1 MTIKI
6 SLPDVE
12 HNLHPKITVLGV
24 GGSGGN
30 AVNNMIN
37 SNLEGVD
44 FLIANTDA
52 QALQISKCPNK
63 IQLGLNTTR
72 GLGAGMRPD
81 IGKQAAIA
89 LQNFLTS
96 AGVSDWSKAKQY
108 RQEIIDLEHAADDIK
123 NQIRTHLPKSLFMS
137 VSREDLLDLVYTMD
151 GIPNTAKDISG
162 IMIGRQM
169 EIPNQ
174 IAEQFSAFVKAAIKA
189 AKQASA
195 AIEKVDEVRRGGF
208 SSSDA
213 DLLQDLVAE
222 LELLEHENDDLEA
235 ALRNDFFEIEKDF
248 PAVDVMFLYDIFN
261 RIGSL
266 ADISQTAGHI
276 LIRLVSK

>member
-1 MTIKI
+1 MTNESILGIFAKSPFV
-6 SLPDVE
+6 SLQK
-12 HNLHPKITVLGV
+12 H
-24 GGSGGN
+24 
-30 AVNNMIN
+30 M
-37 SNLEGVD
+37 
-44 FLIANTDA
+44 
-52 QALQISKCPNK
+52 
-63 IQLGLNTTR
+63 
-72 GLGAGMRPD
+72 D

-189 AKQASA
+189 AKQASV

-222 LELLEHENDDLEA
+222 LEILEHENDDLEA

>member
-1 MTIKI
+1 MTNESILGIFAKSPFV
-6 SLPDVE
+6 SLQK
-12 HNLHPKITVLGV
+12 H
-24 GGSGGN
+24 
-30 AVNNMIN
+30 M
-37 SNLEGVD
+37 
-44 FLIANTDA
+44 
-52 QALQISKCPNK
+52 
-63 IQLGLNTTR
+63 
-72 GLGAGMRPD
+72 D
-81 IGKQAAIA
+81 IGKQAAVA

-208 SSSDA
+208 SSSDTE
-213 DLLQDLVAE
+213 LLEDLVAE
-222 LELLEHENDDLEA
+222 LEQLEHENDDLEA

-248 PAVDVMFLYDIFN
+248 PAVDVMFLYDIIN

>member
-1 MTIKI
+1 M
-6 SLPDVE
+6 
-12 HNLHPKITVLGV
+12 
-24 GGSGGN
+24 
-30 AVNNMIN
+30 
-37 SNLEGVD
+37 SNESILRMFAESP
-44 FLIANTDA
+44 FS
-52 QALQISKCPNK
+52 ALQEHMD
-63 IQLGLNTTR
+63 L
-72 GLGAGMRPD
+72 
-81 IGKQAAIA
+81 GKQAAIA
-89 LQNFLTS
+89 LQNFLGS
-96 AGVSDWSKAKQY
+96 ASVSDWGKAQQY

-174 IAEQFSAFVKAAIKA
+174 IAEQFSSFTKAAIKA

-208 SSSDA
+208 SSNDT
-213 DLLQDLVAE
+213 DLLQGLVAE
-222 LELLEHENDDLEA
+222 LEQLEHENDDLEA

-266 ADISQTAGHI
+266 ADIAQTAGHI
-276 LIRLVSK
+276 LIRLVSR

>member
-1 MTIKI
+1 MTNESILGIFAKSPFV
-6 SLPDVE
+6 SLQK
-12 HNLHPKITVLGV
+12 H
-24 GGSGGN
+24 
-30 AVNNMIN
+30 M
-37 SNLEGVD
+37 
-44 FLIANTDA
+44 
-52 QALQISKCPNK
+52 
-63 IQLGLNTTR
+63 
-72 GLGAGMRPD
+72 D

-266 ADISQTAGHI
+266 ADISQTAGTYFNKTGI
-276 LIRLVSK
+276 EIIFEVNDV

>member
-1 MTIKI
+1 MTNESILGIFAKSPFV
-6 SLPDVE
+6 SLQK
-12 HNLHPKITVLGV
+12 H
-24 GGSGGN
+24 
-30 AVNNMIN
+30 M
-37 SNLEGVD
+37 
-44 FLIANTDA
+44 
-52 QALQISKCPNK
+52 
-63 IQLGLNTTR
+63 
-72 GLGAGMRPD
+72 D

>member
-1 MTIKI
+1 MTNESILGIFAKSPFV
-6 SLPDVE
+6 SLQK
-12 HNLHPKITVLGV
+12 H
-24 GGSGGN
+24 
-30 AVNNMIN
+30 M
-37 SNLEGVD
+37 
-44 FLIANTDA
+44 
-52 QALQISKCPNK
+52 
-63 IQLGLNTTR
+63 
-72 GLGAGMRPD
+72 D

-96 AGVSDWSKAKQY
+96 ASVSDWSKAKQY

-162 IMIGRQM
+162 IMIGKQM

>member
-1 MTIKI
+1 M
-6 SLPDVE
+6 
-12 HNLHPKITVLGV
+12 
-24 GGSGGN
+24 
-30 AVNNMIN
+30 
-37 SNLEGVD
+37 SNESIFGM
-44 FLIANTDA
+44 FAESPFS
-52 QALQISKCPNK
+52 ALQKHMD
-63 IQLGLNTTR
+63 L
-72 GLGAGMRPD
+72 
-81 IGKQAAIA
+81 GKQAAIA

-96 AGVSDWSKAKQY
+96 ASVSDWGEAQQY

-174 IAEQFSAFVKAAIKA
+174 IAEQFSSFTKAAIKA

-195 AIEKVDEVRRGGF
+195 AIEKVDEVQKGGF
-208 SSSDA
+208 SSNDTN
-213 DLLQDLVAE
+213 LLQDLVAE
-222 LELLEHENDDLEA
+222 LEQLEHENDDLEA

-248 PAVDVMFLYDIFN
+248 PAVDAMFLYDIFN

-266 ADISQTAGHI
+266 ADIAQTAGHI

>member
-1 MTIKI
+1 MTNESILGIFAKSPFV
-6 SLPDVE
+6 SLQK
-12 HNLHPKITVLGV
+12 H
-24 GGSGGN
+24 
-30 AVNNMIN
+30 M
-37 SNLEGVD
+37 
-44 FLIANTDA
+44 
-52 QALQISKCPNK
+52 
-63 IQLGLNTTR
+63 
-72 GLGAGMRPD
+72 D
-81 IGKQAAIA
+81 IGKQAAVA

-96 AGVSDWSKAKQY
+96 AGVSDWSKAQQY

>member
-1 MTIKI
+1 MTNESILGIFAKSPFV
-6 SLPDVE
+6 SLQK
-12 HNLHPKITVLGV
+12 H
-24 GGSGGN
+24 
-30 AVNNMIN
+30 M
-37 SNLEGVD
+37 
-44 FLIANTDA
+44 
-52 QALQISKCPNK
+52 
-63 IQLGLNTTR
+63 
-72 GLGAGMRPD
+72 D

-137 VSREDLLDLVYTMD
+137 VSREDLLDLVYTLD

-222 LELLEHENDDLEA
+222 LEILEHENDDLEA

>member
-1 MTIKI
+1 MTNESILGIFAKSPFV
-6 SLPDVE
+6 SLQK
-12 HNLHPKITVLGV
+12 H
-24 GGSGGN
+24 
-30 AVNNMIN
+30 M
-37 SNLEGVD
+37 
-44 FLIANTDA
+44 
-52 QALQISKCPNK
+52 
-63 IQLGLNTTR
+63 
-72 GLGAGMRPD
+72 D

-169 EIPNQ
+169 EIP
-174 IAEQFSAFVKAAIKA
+174 IHFAEQFSAFVKAAIKA

>member
-1 MTIKI
+1 MTNESILGIFAKSQFV
-6 SLPDVE
+6 SLQK
-12 HNLHPKITVLGV
+12 H
-24 GGSGGN
+24 
-30 AVNNMIN
+30 M
-37 SNLEGVD
+37 
-44 FLIANTDA
+44 
-52 QALQISKCPNK
+52 
-63 IQLGLNTTR
+63 
-72 GLGAGMRPD
+72 D
-81 IGKQAAIA
+81 IGKQEAVAI
-89 LQNFLTS
+89 QNFLTS

>member
-1 MTIKI
+1 MTNESILGIFAKSPFV
-6 SLPDVE
+6 SLQK
-12 HNLHPKITVLGV
+12 H
-24 GGSGGN
+24 
-30 AVNNMIN
+30 M
-37 SNLEGVD
+37 
-44 FLIANTDA
+44 
-52 QALQISKCPNK
+52 
-63 IQLGLNTTR
+63 
-72 GLGAGMRPD
+72 D

-174 IAEQFSAFVKAAIKA
+174 IAEQFSSFTKAAIKA

>member
-1 MTIKI
+1 M
-6 SLPDVE
+6 
-12 HNLHPKITVLGV
+12 
-24 GGSGGN
+24 
-30 AVNNMIN
+30 
-37 SNLEGVD
+37 SNESIFGM
-44 FLIANTDA
+44 FAKSPFS
-52 QALQISKCPNK
+52 ALQEHMD
-63 IQLGLNTTR
+63 LG
-72 GLGAGMRPD
+72 
-81 IGKQAAIA
+81 KKAAIA
-89 LQNFLTS
+89 LQNFLGS
-96 AGVSDWSKAKQY
+96 ASVSDWGKASQY

-162 IMIGRQM
+162 IRIGRQM

-174 IAEQFSAFVKAAIKA
+174 IAEQFSSFTKAAIKA

-208 SSSDA
+208 SSNDT
-213 DLLQDLVAE
+213 DLLQGLVAA
-222 LELLEHENDDLEA
+222 LEQLEHENDDLEA

-266 ADISQTAGHI
+266 ADIAQTAGHI

>member
-1 MTIKI
+1 MTNESILGMFAKSPFA
-6 SLPDVE
+6 SLQK
-12 HNLHPKITVLGV
+12 H
-24 GGSGGN
+24 
-30 AVNNMIN
+30 M
-37 SNLEGVD
+37 
-44 FLIANTDA
+44 
-52 QALQISKCPNK
+52 
-63 IQLGLNTTR
+63 
-72 GLGAGMRPD
+72 D

-89 LQNFLTS
+89 LENFLTS
-96 AGVSDWSKAKQY
+96 AGVSDWSKAQQY
-108 RQEIIDLEHAADDIK
+108 RQEIVDLEHAADDIK

>member
-1 MTIKI
+1 MSNESILGMFAKSPFA
-6 SLPDVE
+6 SLQK
-12 HNLHPKITVLGV
+12 H
-24 GGSGGN
+24 
-30 AVNNMIN
+30 M
-37 SNLEGVD
+37 
-44 FLIANTDA
+44 
-52 QALQISKCPNK
+52 
-63 IQLGLNTTR
+63 
-72 GLGAGMRPD
+72 D

-89 LQNFLTS
+89 LENFLTS

>member
-1 MTIKI
+1 MTNESILGIFAKSPFV
-6 SLPDVE
+6 SLQK
-12 HNLHPKITVLGV
+12 H
-24 GGSGGN
+24 
-30 AVNNMIN
+30 M
-37 SNLEGVD
+37 
-44 FLIANTDA
+44 
-52 QALQISKCPNK
+52 
-63 IQLGLNTTR
+63 
-72 GLGAGMRPD
+72 D

-89 LQNFLTS
+89 LQIFLTS

-174 IAEQFSAFVKAAIKA
+174 IAEQFSDFVKAAIKA

>member
-1 MTIKI
+1 MSNESI
-6 SLPDVE
+6 
-12 HNLHPKITVLGV
+12 LGMFAK
-24 GGSGGN
+24 SPF
-30 AVNNMIN
+30 
-37 SNLEGVD
+37 S
-44 FLIANTDA
+44 
-52 QALQISKCPNK
+52 ALQEHMD
-63 IQLGLNTTR
+63 L
-72 GLGAGMRPD
+72 
-81 IGKQAAIA
+81 GKQAAIA
-89 LQNFLTS
+89 LENFLGS
-96 AGVSDWSKAKQY
+96 ASVSDWGKASQY

-174 IAEQFSAFVKAAIKA
+174 IAEQFSSFTKAAIKA

-208 SSSDA
+208 SSNDT
-213 DLLQDLVAE
+213 DLLQGLVAE
-222 LELLEHENDDLEA
+222 LEQLEHENDDLEA

-266 ADISQTAGHI
+266 ADIAQTAGHI

>member
-1 MTIKI
+1 
-6 SLPDVE
+6 
-12 HNLHPKITVLGV
+12 
-24 GGSGGN
+24 
-30 AVNNMIN
+30 
-37 SNLEGVD
+37 
-44 FLIANTDA
+44 
-52 QALQISKCPNK
+52 
-63 IQLGLNTTR
+63 
-72 GLGAGMRPD
+72 
-81 IGKQAAIA
+81 
-89 LQNFLTS
+89 
-96 AGVSDWSKAKQY
+96 
-108 RQEIIDLEHAADDIK
+108 
-123 NQIRTHLPKSLFMS
+123 MS

-174 IAEQFSAFVKAAIKA
+174 IAEQFSAFVNAAIKA

-222 LELLEHENDDLEA
+222 LEILEHENDDLEA

>member
-1 MTIKI
+1 M
-6 SLPDVE
+6 
-12 HNLHPKITVLGV
+12 
-24 GGSGGN
+24 
-30 AVNNMIN
+30 
-37 SNLEGVD
+37 SNESIFGM
-44 FLIANTDA
+44 FAKSPFS
-52 QALQISKCPNK
+52 ALQDHMD
-63 IQLGLNTTR
+63 LG
-72 GLGAGMRPD
+72 
-81 IGKQAAIA
+81 KKAAIA
-89 LQNFLTS
+89 LQNFLGS
-96 AGVSDWSKAKQY
+96 ASVSDWGKASQY

-123 NQIRTHLPKSLFMS
+123 NQIRKHLPKSLFMS

-174 IAEQFSAFVKAAIKA
+174 ISEQFTAFTKSAIKA
-189 AKQASA
+189 SKQASA

-208 SSSDA
+208 SSNDT
-213 DLLQDLVAE
+213 DLLQGLVAE
-222 LELLEHENDDLEA
+222 LEQLEHENDDLEA

-248 PAVDVMFLYDIFN
+248 PAVDVMFLYDIFR

-266 ADISQTAGHI
+266 ADIAQTAGHI

>member
-1 MTIKI
+1 MSNESI
-6 SLPDVE
+6 
-12 HNLHPKITVLGV
+12 LGMFAK
-24 GGSGGN
+24 SPF
-30 AVNNMIN
+30 
-37 SNLEGVD
+37 S
-44 FLIANTDA
+44 
-52 QALQISKCPNK
+52 ALQEHMD
-63 IQLGLNTTR
+63 L
-72 GLGAGMRPD
+72 
-81 IGKQAAIA
+81 GKQAAIA
-89 LQNFLTS
+89 LENFLGS
-96 AGVSDWSKAKQY
+96 ASVSDWGKASQY

-174 IAEQFSAFVKAAIKA
+174 IAEQFSSFTKAAIKA

-208 SSSDA
+208 SSNDT
-213 DLLQDLVAE
+213 DLLQGLVAE
-222 LELLEHENDDLEA
+222 LEQLEHENDDLEA

-248 PAVDVMFLYDIFN
+248 PAVDVMFLYDIFR

-266 ADISQTAGHI
+266 ADIAQTAGHI

>member
-1 MTIKI
+1 M
-6 SLPDVE
+6 
-12 HNLHPKITVLGV
+12 
-24 GGSGGN
+24 
-30 AVNNMIN
+30 
-37 SNLEGVD
+37 SNESIFGM
-44 FLIANTDA
+44 FAKSPFS
-52 QALQISKCPNK
+52 ALQEHMD
-63 IQLGLNTTR
+63 LG
-72 GLGAGMRPD
+72 
-81 IGKQAAIA
+81 KKAAIA
-89 LQNFLTS
+89 LQNFLGS
-96 AGVSDWSKAKQY
+96 ASASDWGKASQY
-108 RQEIIDLEHAADDIK
+108 RQEIIDFEHAADDIK

-174 IAEQFSAFVKAAIKA
+174 IAEQFSSFTKAAIKA
-189 AKQASA
+189 EKQASA
-195 AIEKVDEVRRGGF
+195 AIEKVDEVQKGGF
-208 SSSDA
+208 SSNDA

-222 LELLEHENDDLEA
+222 LEQLEHENDDLEA
-235 ALRNDFFEIEKDF
+235 ALRNDFFKIEKDF

-266 ADISQTAGHI
+266 ADIAQTAGHI

>member
-1 MTIKI
+1 MTNESILGIFAKSPFV
-6 SLPDVE
+6 SLQKHMD
-12 HNLHPKITVLGV
+12 L
-24 GGSGGN
+24 
-30 AVNNMIN
+30 
-37 SNLEGVD
+37 
-44 FLIANTDA
+44 
-52 QALQISKCPNK
+52 
-63 IQLGLNTTR
+63 
-72 GLGAGMRPD
+72 
-81 IGKQAAIA
+81 GKQAAIA
-89 LQNFLTS
+89 LQIFLGS
-96 AGVSDWSKAKQY
+96 ASVSDWGKASQY

-174 IAEQFSAFVKAAIKA
+174 IAEQFSSFTKAAIKA

-208 SSSDA
+208 SSNDT
-213 DLLQDLVAE
+213 DLLQGLVAE
-222 LELLEHENDDLEA
+222 LEQLEHENDDLEA

-248 PAVDVMFLYDIFN
+248 PAVDVMFLYDIFR

-266 ADISQTAGHI
+266 ADIAQTAGHI

>member
-1 MTIKI
+1 MTNESILGIFAKSPFV
-6 SLPDVE
+6 SLQK
-12 HNLHPKITVLGV
+12 HMN
-24 GGSGGN
+24 
-30 AVNNMIN
+30 
-37 SNLEGVD
+37 
-44 FLIANTDA
+44 
-52 QALQISKCPNK
+52 
-63 IQLGLNTTR
+63 
-72 GLGAGMRPD
+72 

-96 AGVSDWSKAKQY
+96 AGVSDWRKAKQY

>member
-1 MTIKI
+1 MTNESILGIFAKSPFV
-6 SLPDVE
+6 SLQK
-12 HNLHPKITVLGV
+12 H
-24 GGSGGN
+24 
-30 AVNNMIN
+30 M
-37 SNLEGVD
+37 
-44 FLIANTDA
+44 
-52 QALQISKCPNK
+52 
-63 IQLGLNTTR
+63 
-72 GLGAGMRPD
+72 D

-169 EIPNQ
+169 VIPNQ

>member
-1 MTIKI
+1 MTNESILGIFAKSPFV
-6 SLPDVE
+6 SLQK
-12 HNLHPKITVLGV
+12 H
-24 GGSGGN
+24 
-30 AVNNMIN
+30 M
-37 SNLEGVD
+37 
-44 FLIANTDA
+44 
-52 QALQISKCPNK
+52 
-63 IQLGLNTTR
+63 
-72 GLGAGMRPD
+72 D

-96 AGVSDWSKAKQY
+96 ASVSDWSKAKQY

-189 AKQASA
+189 AKQASV

-222 LELLEHENDDLEA
+222 LEILEHENDDLEA

>member
-1 MTIKI
+1 M
-6 SLPDVE
+6 
-12 HNLHPKITVLGV
+12 
-24 GGSGGN
+24 
-30 AVNNMIN
+30 
-37 SNLEGVD
+37 SNESIFGM
-44 FLIANTDA
+44 FAESPFS
-52 QALQISKCPNK
+52 ALQKHMD
-63 IQLGLNTTR
+63 L
-72 GLGAGMRPD
+72 
-81 IGKQAAIA
+81 GKQAAIA

-96 AGVSDWSKAKQY
+96 ASVSDWGKASQY

-123 NQIRTHLPKSLFMS
+123 NQIRTHLPKSLFLS

-174 IAEQFSAFVKAAIKA
+174 IAEQFSSFAKAAIKA

-195 AIEKVDEVRRGGF
+195 AIEKVDEVQKGGF
-208 SSSDA
+208 SSNDA

-222 LELLEHENDDLEA
+222 LEQLEHENDDLEA
-235 ALRNDFFEIEKDF
+235 ALRNDFFKIEKDF

-266 ADISQTAGHI
+266 ADIAQTAGHI

>member
-1 MTIKI
+1 MTNESILGIFAKSPFV
-6 SLPDVE
+6 SLQK
-12 HNLHPKITVLGV
+12 H
-24 GGSGGN
+24 
-30 AVNNMIN
+30 M
-37 SNLEGVD
+37 
-44 FLIANTDA
+44 
-52 QALQISKCPNK
+52 
-63 IQLGLNTTR
+63 
-72 GLGAGMRPD
+72 D

-174 IAEQFSAFVKAAIKA
+174 IAEQFSSFTKAAIKA

-208 SSSDA
+208 SSNDT
-213 DLLQDLVAE
+213 DLLQGLVAE

>member
-1 MTIKI
+1 MSNESI
-6 SLPDVE
+6 
-12 HNLHPKITVLGV
+12 LGMFAK
-24 GGSGGN
+24 SPF
-30 AVNNMIN
+30 
-37 SNLEGVD
+37 S
-44 FLIANTDA
+44 
-52 QALQISKCPNK
+52 ALQEHMD
-63 IQLGLNTTR
+63 L
-72 GLGAGMRPD
+72 
-81 IGKQAAIA
+81 GKQAAIA
-89 LQNFLTS
+89 LQNFLGS
-96 AGVSDWSKAKQY
+96 ASVSDWGKASQY

-174 IAEQFSAFVKAAIKA
+174 IAEQFSSFTKAAIKA

-208 SSSDA
+208 SSNDT

-222 LELLEHENDDLEA
+222 LEQLEHENDDLEA

-248 PAVDVMFLYDIFN
+248 PAVDVMFLYDIFR

-266 ADISQTAGHI
+266 ADIAQTAGHI

>member
-1 MTIKI
+1 MTNESILGIFAKSPFV
-6 SLPDVE
+6 SLQK
-12 HNLHPKITVLGV
+12 H
-24 GGSGGN
+24 
-30 AVNNMIN
+30 M
-37 SNLEGVD
+37 
-44 FLIANTDA
+44 
-52 QALQISKCPNK
+52 
-63 IQLGLNTTR
+63 
-72 GLGAGMRPD
+72 D

-195 AIEKVDEVRRGGF
+195 TIEKVDEVRRGGF

>member
-1 MTIKI
+1 MTNESILGIFAKSPFV
-6 SLPDVE
+6 SLQK
-12 HNLHPKITVLGV
+12 H
-24 GGSGGN
+24 
-30 AVNNMIN
+30 M
-37 SNLEGVD
+37 
-44 FLIANTDA
+44 
-52 QALQISKCPNK
+52 
-63 IQLGLNTTR
+63 
-72 GLGAGMRPD
+72 D
-81 IGKQAAIA
+81 IGKKAAIA

-174 IAEQFSAFVKAAIKA
+174 IAEQFSAFVNAAIKA

>member
-1 MTIKI
+1 MSNESILGMFAK
-6 SLPDVE
+6 SPFSGLQE
-12 HNLHPKITVLGV
+12 HMDLG
-24 GGSGGN
+24 
-30 AVNNMIN
+30 
-37 SNLEGVD
+37 
-44 FLIANTDA
+44 
-52 QALQISKCPNK
+52 KK
-63 IQLGLNTTR
+63 
-72 GLGAGMRPD
+72 
-81 IGKQAAIA
+81 AAIA
-89 LQNFLTS
+89 LQNFLGS
-96 AGVSDWSKAKQY
+96 ASVSDWGKASEY
-108 RQEIIDLEHAADDIK
+108 RKEIIDLEHAADDIK

-222 LELLEHENDDLEA
+222 LEILEHENDDLEA

>member
-1 MTIKI
+1 M
-6 SLPDVE
+6 
-12 HNLHPKITVLGV
+12 
-24 GGSGGN
+24 
-30 AVNNMIN
+30 
-37 SNLEGVD
+37 SNESIFGM
-44 FLIANTDA
+44 FAKSPFS
-52 QALQISKCPNK
+52 ALQEHMD
-63 IQLGLNTTR
+63 L
-72 GLGAGMRPD
+72 
-81 IGKQAAIA
+81 GKQAAIA
-89 LQNFLTS
+89 LQNFLES
-96 AGVSDWSKAKQY
+96 ASASDWGKASQY

-174 IAEQFSAFVKAAIKA
+174 IAEQFSSFTKAAIKA

-195 AIEKVDEVRRGGF
+195 AIEKVDEVQKGGF
-208 SSSDA
+208 SSNDT

-222 LELLEHENDDLEA
+222 LEQLEHENDDLEA

-248 PAVDVMFLYDIFN
+248 PAVDVMFLYDIFS

>member
-1 MTIKI
+1 M
-6 SLPDVE
+6 
-12 HNLHPKITVLGV
+12 
-24 GGSGGN
+24 
-30 AVNNMIN
+30 
-37 SNLEGVD
+37 SNESIFGM
-44 FLIANTDA
+44 FAKSPFS
-52 QALQISKCPNK
+52 ALQEHMD
-63 IQLGLNTTR
+63 L
-72 GLGAGMRPD
+72 
-81 IGKQAAIA
+81 GKQAAIA
-89 LQNFLTS
+89 LQNFLGS
-96 AGVSDWSKAKQY
+96 ASVSDWGKASQY

-123 NQIRTHLPKSLFMS
+123 NQIRTHLPKSLFLS

-174 IAEQFSAFVKAAIKA
+174 ISEQFTAFTKAAIKA
-189 AKQASA
+189 SKQASA
-195 AIEKVDEVRRGGF
+195 AIEKVDEVQKGGF
-208 SSSDA
+208 SSNDT

-222 LELLEHENDDLEA
+222 LEQLEHENDDLEA
-235 ALRNDFFEIEKDF
+235 ALRNDFFKIEKDF

-266 ADISQTAGHI
+266 ADIAQTAGHI

>member
-1 MTIKI
+1 MTNESILGIFAKSPFV
-6 SLPDVE
+6 SLQK
-12 HNLHPKITVLGV
+12 H
-24 GGSGGN
+24 
-30 AVNNMIN
+30 M
-37 SNLEGVD
+37 
-44 FLIANTDA
+44 
-52 QALQISKCPNK
+52 
-63 IQLGLNTTR
+63 
-72 GLGAGMRPD
+72 D

-222 LELLEHENDDLEA
+222 LEFLEHENDDLEA
-235 ALRNDFFEIEKDF
+235 ALRNDFFKIEKNF
-248 PAVDVMFLYDIFN
+248 PAVDVMFLYDIIH

>member
-1 MTIKI
+1 MTNESILGIFAKSPFV
-6 SLPDVE
+6 SLQK
-12 HNLHPKITVLGV
+12 H
-24 GGSGGN
+24 
-30 AVNNMIN
+30 M
-37 SNLEGVD
+37 
-44 FLIANTDA
+44 
-52 QALQISKCPNK
+52 
-63 IQLGLNTTR
+63 
-72 GLGAGMRPD
+72 D
-81 IGKQAAIA
+81 IGKQAAVA

-222 LELLEHENDDLEA
+222 LEILEHENDDLEA